1 MRHKICR
8 TTAQKVVGCKIP
20 ENIMLDEEGVVARL
34 ENKVLHEGLRNV
46 LVRLINKGVHE
57 W

>member
-1 MRHKICR
+1 
-8 TTAQKVVGCKIP
+8 
-20 ENIMLDEEGVVARL
+20 MLDEEGVVARL

-46 LVRLINKGVHE
+46 LVRLINKGIHE

>member
-1 MRHKICR
+1 
-8 TTAQKVVGCKIP
+8 
-20 ENIMLDEEGVVARL
+20 MLDEEGVVARL

-46 LVRLINKGVHE
+46 LVRLINKGVYE

>member
-1 MRHKICR
+1 VED
-8 TTAQKVVGCKIP
+8 QP

-46 LVRLINKGVHE
+46 LVR
-57 W
+57 